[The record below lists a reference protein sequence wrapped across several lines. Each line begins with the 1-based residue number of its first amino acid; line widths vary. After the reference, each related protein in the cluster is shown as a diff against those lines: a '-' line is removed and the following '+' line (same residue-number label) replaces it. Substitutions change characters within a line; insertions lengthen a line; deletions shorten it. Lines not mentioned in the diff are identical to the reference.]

1 MEILDLL
8 EEKYTNKEYNEIKK
22 LICIQKENLDTLNN
36 FKSINTLNN
45 QILNSLKH
53 QLYNNNIELDNL
65 NDMFYENY
73 RFLRHIL
80 TTYNS

>member
-22 LICIQKENLDTLNN
+22 LICIQKQNLNVLNN

-45 QILNSLKH
+45 QIIDSLKY
-53 QLYNNNIELDNL
+53 QLYNNNKELDNL

-73 RFLRHIL
+73 RLLRHIL
-80 TTYNS
+80 GAYNS